1 MNTLEVSFILNES
14 PLTGAAFRK
23 LSKKLHDKMQGDNI
37 EHKLPLEHSIPL
49 SEPHFL
55 QQFQI

>member
-1 MNTLEVSFILNES
+1 MNILGVSFILNES
-14 PLTGAAFRK
+14 PLMGAAFRK

-37 EHKLPLEHSIPL
+37 ENKLPLEHSIPL

-55 QQFQI
+55 Q